1 MSDDI
6 DIKDTYYGCKLA
18 LKARELEATLGNMSQ
33 EKREELRQK
42 LDVLDA
48 KESANIAPLNAH
60 GTALADG
67 ETGAGA

>member
-1 MSDDI
+1 
-6 DIKDTYYGCKLA
+6 
-18 LKARELEATLGNMSQ
+18 MSQ
-33 EKREELRQK
+33 EKREELRRK
-42 LDVLDA
+42 LDALDA